1 MKILDIVF
9 KKLGYVKLDAIKEQL
24 NFAPTVGK
32 RLDEHRE
39 IVEAIERKTSLLND
53 EWHVSHLSTQDD
65 YLMRLFFMAH
75 GRWPDGKNVRALSE
89 RVRKRPTVLDECQ
102 LPEYRK
108 SNNR

>member
-1 MKILDIVF
+1 MRVRNCE
-9 KKLGYVKLDAIKEQL
+9 KKCQALSLAMMRNYGQTGGFQKQEVI
-24 NFAPTVGK
+24 TG
-32 RLDEHRE
+32 
-39 IVEAIERKTSLLND
+39 LLND

-75 GRWPDGKNVRALSE
+75 GQWPDGKNVRALSE